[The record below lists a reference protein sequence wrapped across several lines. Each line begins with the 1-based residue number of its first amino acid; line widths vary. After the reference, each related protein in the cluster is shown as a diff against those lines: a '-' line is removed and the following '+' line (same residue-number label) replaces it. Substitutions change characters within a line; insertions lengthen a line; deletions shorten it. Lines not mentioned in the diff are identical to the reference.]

1 MELRIFCLYY
11 NGYPIIKNQT
21 LESAL
26 AILQRSDKLRIGI
39 QLNNN

>member
-1 MELRIFCLYY
+1 MDLKIYCLYY

-21 LESAL
+21 LDQAL
-26 AILQRSDKLRIGI
+26 YYLERSSKLRIGI